1 MTTMTINAGYTTFT
15 IDTVKNKSVT
25 VTREGHPPNTFL
37 IGDAAEYDSW
47 NLSYWGH
54 IVSITDKTVT
64 IDPRYGDRKRR
75 LSLVN
80 FAWRNY
86 NFDLDETV
94 RQNSDTMNYI

>member
-1 MTTMTINAGYTTFT
+1 MTTVTIKAGYTTFT
-15 IDTVKNKSVT
+15 VETVKNKSIT
-25 VTREGHPPNTFL
+25 VTREGHEPNTFL

-47 NLSYWGH
+47 NLSYYGE

-64 IDPRYGDRKRR
+64 INPRYGERKRR
-75 LSLVN
+75 LSLES